1 MKLKCKTNI
10 FSSFS
15 DYRGKADSECDD
27 GSFTQRNKCVISVSN
42 NQMENGANLARV
54 QEATKS
60 SKTNGGKQ
68 GGRRKNQN
76 RSKAAGPS
84 SQSIPQVVS
93 DDDTDVE
100 NGVPGTDK
108 SVKNN
113 RRKRK
118 EKEKVTMILLSF
130 IS

>member
-1 MKLKCKTNI
+1 
-10 FSSFS
+10 
-15 DYRGKADSECDD
+15 
-27 GSFTQRNKCVISVSN
+27 
-42 NQMENGANLARV
+42 MENGANLARV

-118 EKEKVTMILLSF
+118 EKEKVTMTLSF